1 MPPGCKLQMAQILS
15 RHGARYP
22 TASKTI
28 SYNRTIQKIKSKV
41 DRFSGKYAFLQ
52 DYEYTLGVDQLT
64 LFGQHEMVN
73 SGMKFYG
80 RYRSL
85 AKHLDPFVRASSE
98 VRVVESAQNFTQGYH
113 QIKQADPAASIEG
126 VAPLSILVISEADG
140 SNNT

>member
-1 MPPGCKLQMAQILS
+1 MVQVLS

-22 TASKTI
+22 TASKTA
-28 SYNRTIQKIKSKV
+28 SYNRTIQKIKSNV
-41 DRFSGKYAFLQ
+41 DRFSGAYAFLKE
-52 DYEYTLGVDQLT
+52 YEYKLGADQLT

-73 SGMKFYG
+73 SGIKFYR

-113 QIKQADPAASIEG
+113 QIKQADPAASKEG
-126 VAPLSILVISEADG
+126 ADPPNILVISEVDG